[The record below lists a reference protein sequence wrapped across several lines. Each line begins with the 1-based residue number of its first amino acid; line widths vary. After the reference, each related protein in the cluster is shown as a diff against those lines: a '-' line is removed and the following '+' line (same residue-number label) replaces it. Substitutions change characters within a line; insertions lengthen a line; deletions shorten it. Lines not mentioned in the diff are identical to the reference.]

1 LHSLTAHLDLHQLS
15 VAGSE
20 QASLES
26 ASADI
31 LALALLS
38 AVQGAASVMSEE
50 IIFAVISVIEL
61 QDIGMRPPS
70 LLGQEI
76 S

>member
-1 LHSLTAHLDLHQLS
+1 LS